1 MIKHL
6 LLFIGT
12 FLSFAGSLLAQNG
25 KLSGKV
31 TDKESKEP
39 VPFATVKVLQGNV
52 MKGGATADFDGKY
65 MVSPITPGTYDVE
78 FSSIGYKKRTV
89 KGVVINFETTT
100 NLPMQLVSESSTLEE
115 VVVTTYK
122 VPLIDKDNTSTGTKL
137 TDKDIEKLPTRNINA
152 VLTTT
157 AGVYSNDDGGSLNI
171 RGNRGG
177 DNAVFINGIRQ
188 FGTSLPPVEAIA
200 ELSVITGGVPA
211 QYGDALGG
219 IISIT
224 TKGPASKLT
233 GNIQGE
239 TSMLFD
245 KWRYNFLGASSSGP
259 LLKIGGKTDSLGNTS
274 ERKTL
279 IGYFAALQY
288 TGQRDDDPSAFGYY
302 RIKEDAYT
310 RMINNPIRPFS
321 STYRHAADFLS
332 PNDIEKI
339 KYVPNGAN
347 DGVQFNANVDIQP
360 KDNMLLT
367 VGGNFNYF
375 KGNNGINF
383 NIFNYRK
390 NSVTSAY
397 DWNGFIRFRQNFNTG
412 IADSN
417 ALIKN
422 LYYQVQ
428 VDFTNR
434 QFRIYDPDFKAD
446 IAKYN
451 HVGRFGFRTI
461 DVPFDSAAF
470 IDQGGNPV
478 FIGEPG
484 TIRNLQTNFLTF
496 ERTNN
501 SPLGL
506 YNEAIFNREEN
517 IFGYEALSNFNG
529 FQNQSLRPAG
539 YFFPTPGSS
548 LSGYSIGDQR
558 QFRTSVQAGFNLK
571 NHSIKLGGE
580 YEQRVISSYGM
591 APIQYIRGEDLV
603 NQHLIL
609 NDLRFHA
616 VGPNNEVT
624 LRPFIKVDEAGNVL
638 DQTDFDRNIRRRLG
652 LGVNEIININSIGP
666 ENINLRDFTPYEIFD
681 NGIRPMGTWQ
691 GYNAYGDR
699 QGGTFRR
706 ASNFFDFFRDTLNRP
721 VDAFRPIYY
730 AGFIEDKFEI
740 DDLIIRLGLRVDR
753 FDVNMPVLRD
763 PYSLTRLRL
772 VGETDMSRFLGEGG
786 QPYQRPGN
794 IGDDY
799 AIYVNKSSDDFDG
812 NNQSTY
818 KVLGFRQGNRW
829 FDDKGL
835 EVGNPAILESNGSI
849 FPWYNLNGRSAF
861 ERRLHR
867 QSGITQDAF
876 TDFRPQTNFLPRV
889 SFSFPISEDALFF
902 AHYDVLTQRP
912 LNSFGGQNYATPS
925 DYYTLRQNQG
935 AFINNPN
942 LNPQKKIDYQVGF
955 QQRLNATSAL
965 KLSAFYSEIRD
976 LIQVINV
983 LYAYPTRYVTNGNQD
998 FSTVKGFTLQYD
1010 LRRTGNFTANAS
1022 YTLQFAEGS
1031 ASDFAGNLLNTA
1043 TPVIRNTI
1051 PLNFDQR
1058 HAFKLN
1064 FDYHLNKNEGPEIAG
1079 VRPFENMGF
1088 NTTFFAGSG
1097 TPYTADGSPWGGRF
1111 QIKGSINGSR
1121 LPWNN
1126 RTSLRVDKSFYVQRE
1141 GKKEHMINVYFY
1153 VQNLFN
1159 VQNVLNVYAR
1169 TGSPT
1174 NDGFLES
1181 DFGQQQIRSQSSP
1194 EAYAYFYNM
1203 TVVNP
1208 ENVSLPRRM
1217 RLGFSYNF

>member
-1 MIKHL
+1 MTKRL
-6 LLFIGT
+6 LLIFGT
-12 FLSFAGSLLAQNG
+12 VVLISGNLFAQNG

-39 VPFATVKVLQGNV
+39 VPFATVKVLQGTV

-100 NLPMQLVSESSTLEE
+100 NLPMLLYSESSTLEE
-115 VVVTTYK
+115 VVVSTYK

-137 TDKDIEKLPTRNINA
+137 TDKDIEKLPTRDINA

-157 AGVYSNDDGGSLNI
+157 AGVYSADDGGSLNI

-188 FGTSLPPVEAIA
+188 FGATLPPVESIA

-224 TKGPASKLT
+224 TKGPASRLS
-233 GNIQGE
+233 GSIQGE

-288 TGQRDDDPSAFGYY
+288 TGQRDDDPSALGNF
-302 RIKEDAYT
+302 RIKDEAYN
-310 RMINNPIRPFS
+310 RLIANPVTPFGT
-321 STYRHAADFLS
+321 TYRSSADFLS

-339 KYVPNGAN
+339 SYRPNASN
-347 DGVQFNANVDIQP
+347 DAIQFNTNIDIQP

-367 VGGNFNYF
+367 IGGNFNYF
-375 KGNNGINF
+375 KGNNGGNF
-383 NIFNYRK
+383 NILNFRK
-390 NSVTSAY
+390 NSVTRAY
-397 DWNGFIRFRQNFNTG
+397 DYNTFIRFRQNFNTG

-434 QFRIYDPDFKAD
+434 QAVTWDDDFKKD
-446 IAKYN
+446 ISKYN
-451 HVGRFGFRTI
+451 YVGKFGNRTI
-461 DVPFDSAAF
+461 DIPFDSLVVRTE
-470 IDQGGNPV
+470 DGGFRSFNDAV
-478 FIGEPG
+478 
-484 TIRNLQTNFLTF
+484 LKDVATNFLTF
-496 ERTNN
+496 ERNGN

-506 YNEAIFNREEN
+506 YNEEIFNREQD

-529 FQNQSLRPAG
+529 FQNHSLRTAG
-539 YFFPTPGSS
+539 YFFSTPGASTS
-548 LSGYSIGDQR
+548 TYSIGDQR

-571 NHSIKLGGE
+571 NHSIKIGGE
-580 YEQRVISSYGM
+580 YEQRVISSYNI

-603 NQHLIL
+603 NQHLL
-609 NDLRFHA
+609 SDVFVFDR
-616 VGPNNEVT
+616 
-624 LRPFIKVDEAGNVL
+624 VDENNNVYVAPQVKRDENGNVM
-638 DQTDFDRNIRRRLG
+638 DQTNFDRNLRQRLG
-652 LGVNEIININSIGP
+652 LRINDLININSITP
-666 ENINLRDFTPYEIFD
+666 DQINLRDFSPYEIYD
-681 NGIRPMGTWQ
+681 NGIRPMGSWS
-691 GYNAYGDR
+691 GYNAYGER
-699 QGGTFRR
+699 QGGVFRR
-706 ASNFFDFFRDTLNRP
+706 ESNFFDFFRDTVNRSI
-721 VDAFRPIYY
+721 DAFRPIYY

-763 PYSLTRLRL
+763 PYSLSRLRL
-772 VGETDMSRFLGEGG
+772 VGETDMSRFLGEEGRA
-786 QPYQRPGN
+786 YERPGN

-799 AIYVNKSSDDFDG
+799 AVYVNKSSDDYDG
-812 NNQSTY
+812 NNQNSY
-818 KVLGFRQGNRW
+818 RVLGYRQGNRW
-829 FDDKGL
+829 FDDQGV
-835 EVGNPAILESNGSI
+835 EVGNPAVLESNGNI
-849 FPWYNLNGRSAF
+849 FPWYNLTGRSAF

-876 TDFRPQTNFLPRV
+876 TDFKPQTNFLPRV

-912 LNSFGGQNYATPS
+912 LSSTGGQNYATPD

-976 LIQVINV
+976 LIQVINI

-1010 LRRTGNFTANAS
+1010 LRRTGNFSANAS

-1088 NTTFFAGSG
+1088 NTTFFAGAG

-1111 QIKGSINGSR
+1111 QIKGSVNGSR

-1126 RTSLRVDKSFYVQRE
+1126 RTSLRIDKSFFVQRE

-1159 VQNVLNVYAR
+1159 VQNVLNVYGR

-1181 DFGQQQIRSQSSP
+1181 DFGQQQIRSQASP

-1203 TVVNP
+1203 TIANP

-1217 RLGFSYNF
+1217 RIGFSYNF

>member
-1 MIKHL
+1 MTKRL

-12 FLSFAGSLLAQNG
+12 ILIFAGTLLAQNG

-39 VPFATVKVLQGNV
+39 VPFATVKVLQGTV

-65 MVSPITPGTYDVE
+65 MVSPLTPGTYDVE

-100 NLPMQLVSESSTLEE
+100 NLPMQLLSESSTLEE

-137 TDKDIEKLPTRNINA
+137 TDKDIEKLPTRDINA

-157 AGVYSNDDGGSLNI
+157 AGVFSNDDGGDLNI

-279 IGYFAALQY
+279 IGYFAAIQY
-288 TGQRDDDPSAFGYY
+288 TGQRDSDPSPFGYF
-302 RIKEDAYT
+302 RIKDDSYN
-310 RMINNPIRPFS
+310 RMINNPITPFGT
-321 STYRHAADFLS
+321 TYRHSADFLTA
-332 PNDIEKI
+332 NDFEKTSFI
-339 KYVPNGAN
+339 PNGAS
-347 DGVQFNANVDIQP
+347 DGVQFNANIDIQP

-367 VGGNFNYF
+367 LGGNFNYF
-375 KGNNGINF
+375 KGMNGSNF
-383 NIFNYRK
+383 NIFNFNK
-390 NSVTSAY
+390 NSQTRAY

-428 VDFTNR
+428 VDFTQR
-434 QFRIYDPDFKAD
+434 QFRLWDRDFKED

-451 HVGRFGFRTI
+451 HVGKFGFRTI
-461 DVPFDSAAF
+461 DIPFDSASF
-470 IDQGGNPV
+470 LDKNGQPV
-478 FIGEPG
+478 IVRDGV
-484 TIRNLQTNFLTF
+484 IQDVQTNFLTF
-496 ERTNN
+496 ERTSN

-506 YNEAIFNREEN
+506 YNEAIFAREEN

-529 FQNQSLRPAG
+529 FQNHSLRPAG
-539 YFFPTPGSS
+539 YFFPTPGAS
-548 LSGYSIGDQR
+548 LANITIGDER

-580 YEQRVISSYGM
+580 YEQRLSGGYSM
-591 APIQYIRGEDLV
+591 NPIQYIRGEDLV
-603 NQHLIL
+603 NLHLDQS
-609 NDLRFHA
+609 DLR
-616 VGPNNEVT
+616 VEEIGSNNEVF
-624 LRPFIKVDEAGNVL
+624 LLPNVKRDESGNVV
-638 DQTDFDRNIRRRLG
+638 DQTDFDRNLRRRLG
-652 LGVNEIININSIGP
+652 LRINDVININSIGP
-666 ENINLRDFTPYEIFD
+666 ENINLRDFTPYEIYD
-681 NGIRPMGTWQ
+681 NGIRPMGGWL
-691 GYNAYGDR
+691 GYNAYGER
-699 QGGTFRR
+699 QGGLFRR

-721 VDAFRPIYY
+721 QDHFRPIYY

-763 PYSLTRLRL
+763 QYSLTRLRL
-772 VGETDMSRFLGEGG
+772 VGETDMSQFLGDGG

-799 AIYVNKSSDDFDG
+799 AVYVNKSSDDYDG

-818 KVLGFRQGNRW
+818 RVLGFRQGNRW

-912 LNSFGGQNYATPS
+912 LSSFGTQNGATPS

-955 QQRLNATSAL
+955 QQRLNSTSAL

-1043 TPVIRNTI
+1043 TPIIRNTI

-1064 FDYHLNKNEGPEIAG
+1064 FDYHLNDNEGPEIAG

-1126 RTSLRVDKSFYVQRE
+1126 RTSLRIDKSFFVKRE
-1141 GKKEHMINVYFY
+1141 GKKDHMINVYFY

-1181 DFGQQQIRSQSSP
+1181 DFGQQQIRAQASP